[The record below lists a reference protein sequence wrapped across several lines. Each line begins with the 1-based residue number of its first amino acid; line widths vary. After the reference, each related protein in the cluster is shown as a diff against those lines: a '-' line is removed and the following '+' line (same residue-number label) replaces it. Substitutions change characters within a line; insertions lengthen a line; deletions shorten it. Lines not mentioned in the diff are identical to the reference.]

1 MKTVLTD
8 EQLKDAFIEFVATNV
23 YNNSHDVTYQSVLN
37 YMKRN
42 CEKLINDTVSTAL
55 KVYTSS
61 KDYENDIKYL
71 EERRR
76 DWAKEWEEEQ
86 E

>member
-1 MKTVLTD
+1 MTIVLTD
-8 EQLKDAFIEFVATNV
+8 IQMKDTFIEFVSKIVSKNV
-23 YNNSHDVTYQSVLN
+23 HDVTYWSVLH
-37 YMKRN
+37 YMERN
-42 CEKLINDTVSTAL
+42 SETLIDNAVSTAL
-55 KVYTSS
+55 KMYTTSQ
-61 KDYENDIKYL
+61 DYEKDIEYL

>member
-1 MKTVLTD
+1 MTKVLTD
-8 EQLKDAFIEFVATNV
+8 GQLKDAFIEFVATNV
-23 YNNSHDVTYQSVLN
+23 YNNIHDVTYQSVLN

-42 CEKLINDTVSTAL
+42 CKTLINDTVSKAIRM
-55 KVYTSS
+55 YTTS
-61 KDYENDIKYL
+61 KDYEKDIEYL